1 MMVDNISGWWF
12 QPSPLKNHGVK
23 VSWDDMTFPTVS
35 GKSYLIHSMVPVT
48 TNQIYIYIYTVS
60 ISLAQPF
67 FSYNLHQTSNWELR
81 GGVSMASCG

>member
-1 MMVDNISGWWF
+1 MMVDNNLVGGF
-12 QPSPLKNHGVK
+12 EPSPLKNHGVK

-48 TNQIYIYIYTVS
+48 TNQIYIYTVS

-81 GGVSMASCG
+81 GGVSTASCG

>member
-48 TNQIYIYIYTVS
+48 TNQIYIYIHG
-60 ISLAQPF
+60 IHIPGAAFLQLQPP
-67 FSYNLHQTSNWELR
+67 SNIKLGTPWR
-81 GGVSMASCG
+81 G